1 MRVLVT
7 GAAGQDGRILT
18 SALLAEGFSVFATGR
33 GARPIWLDSNVIWNV
48 LDVTVASD
56 VSDAIRATMPDTVF
70 HLAGSSSVAQSWAN
84 PQHSIFANSIGT
96 TNVLESVRLHSP
108 KATVLVAGSSE
119 VFGRGEFVADELT
132 PLSPSSPYGVSKAMN
147 LELAKLYRD
156 VYGINVI
163 SLIMFNHESQ
173 FRPIDFVT
181 RSIAVQAAQVKLGLK
196 SSIELRNLNS
206 AKDWGWA
213 KDFVQAMILLSKGG
227 QSGDF
232 VIATGLQTSVRKL
245 AEYALQGL
253 ELNTELVRQVDFGQ
267 ARLNDE
273 SHPLGNAGRLRALTG
288 WRPAT
293 TPQEFMA
300 EMALIEFKAAKQ

>member
-7 GAAGQDGRILT
+7 GAAGQDGRILA
-18 SALLAEGFSVFATGR
+18 SALLAEGISVFATGR
-33 GARPIWLDSNVIWNV
+33 GDRPKWLDPNISWNV
-48 LDVTVASD
+48 LDVTAAAD
-56 VSDAIRATMPDTVF
+56 VSEAIRAIMPDAVF
-70 HLAGSSSVAQSWAN
+70 HLAGSSSVAQSWAD

-108 KATVLVAGSSE
+108 KTTVLVAGSSE
-119 VFGRGEFVADELT
+119 VFGRGQFVADEST

-181 RSIAVQAAQVKLGLK
+181 RSIAVQAAQVRLGLK

-213 KDFVQAMILLSKGG
+213 QDFVQAMILLSKGDH
-227 QSGDF
+227 SGDF

-245 AEYALQGL
+245 AEYALYGL
-253 ELNTELVRQVDFGQ
+253 GLNTDLVRQVDFGQ

-273 SHPLGNAGRLRALTG
+273 AHPLGNAGRLRAITG
-288 WRPAT
+288 WKPT
-293 TPQEFMA
+293 TPPEEFMA
-300 EMALIEFKAAKQ
+300 EMALIEFKAATK